1 MQDCMNREQMGL
13 ASASTSAAV
22 PAATRRGPVAAL
34 IAAVIVAAALL
45 FAMPSLAYASNEA
58 SGGSQ
63 GTESQEILL
72 SRSDS
77 STSVN
82 KTPDEPKAPP
92 AYTAQ
97 DAYKSTPQ
105 STGSGV
111 DVVNG
116 AGDSSDKSYTPGDDK
131 SSINDKDSDSDSDSA
146 SNSGTNGTEDTDD
159 STSNE
164 EQDPSDPKDN
174 DDSTDKNN
182 GAISDSTDEIATD
195 KNQSAHPTGDDSKA
209 DDVIATPGDKGSADL
224 TAGATSVKT
233 EEVKQQTNVST
244 QSNITTQASANIV
257 FDFAHGWT
265 PEVSDAMTKTTQATD
280 IWSNWAG
287 KKTWGCPTDP
297 VFTSTGKRLSYTLAD
312 TPSLSLADATALG
325 LNEVVNIFGNTK
337 KNWLFVIHQDNG
349 SKAVWKRVVG
359 TLATI
364 NDRSFQQG
372 WYTSITA
379 YPIMT
384 PSEVTVSMFQNKVE
398 TKNQTTYMADVVV
411 PPSPSD
417 SSKKYVWYVNVNS
430 GVTAD
435 MIAKKQY
442 FKASEFAADTSGTGV
457 TISDL
462 LNKLW
467 NFRSGTG
474 DASAY
479 SHIYPVVEGFY
490 IIEVEEADENA
501 ITVIYNGNKPAAAT
515 GTVSCVPANG
525 SGSKDGNT
533 PFTVSSDIPTLA
545 GYKFNGWNTQANGG
559 GTAYAAGAT
568 IPGSLIKGD
577 ITLYAQWIQ
586 QLSITFNANGT
597 GVTGL
602 PSTITVDYNAA
613 TAIPSSAPT
622 RTNFTFKGWNT
633 AANGSGT
640 SYTAGQSIAHL
651 TTNLPLYA
659 QWEAY
664 PVVTYN
670 ANSGT
675 GAPSADTVAPGVYNI
690 KTGTP
695 TRTGYVFGGWTPTQ
709 NSTANGLYS
718 YNATISGSQRSMNVT
733 SNVTL
738 WALWNPV
745 VTYSAGTAPAGAK
758 DTITNMPSTT
768 TYTVD
773 YNGTHTVL
781 TTPIPTVTGYTFGGW
796 AKSTAATTKVTSLT
810 NVTAP
815 VTLIPIWT
823 EKSGYTVQFFD
834 QATATTDGAAYN
846 TQNNLK
852 WTGAVTV
859 PTAPTKVGYTFGGWY
874 LQKDNQGSGTGT
886 VFASAAGVIATGMG
900 TFNGIW
906 AAEAA
911 GNRAD
916 TLKIYAK
923 WTEKTKV
930 SVTLNPNGGSYG
942 TAGTG
947 VTTIG
952 NILNGATYTI
962 PTNVDNPTRPGYNF
976 KEWNTNSSGTG
987 TAYHAGN
994 TTPALTSNLTLYAV
1008 WTGAPVTFTFEPGAT
1023 TGITYK
1029 KGSASN
1035 PYTATA
1041 NYGAKLTADAGDT
1054 VYTRTGY
1061 TFKNWSYTN
1070 ATGGT
1075 GTVATATASAQ
1086 VDVSNFTISWS
1097 GNSFDGTLKGTATL
1111 TAMWDPFTF
1120 KIQWNADGGTPTT
1133 TTSGHKSTDQVSI
1146 PTATSAIPTRPGY
1159 TFQGWR
1165 TGQNGAGVEVNNS
1178 KTIENTWTLAGL
1190 ANNATLTAYAQ
1201 WKENIVELTFV
1212 GHKDKNNAITA
1223 NVAYNDNNGA
1233 VPTTIYVG
1241 AATGAIYSS
1250 STATTPT
1257 AFNIS
1262 RKVKPSIVNT
1272 NFDFL
1277 KWQKNGTDLA
1287 AANYTSAGVLTVPT
1301 NAQGLYETATYNLI
1315 MGPKQYGYTV
1325 EYYLQDVTGSGY
1337 TKDATLTVTSGTAP
1351 FGYRVESGTSA
1362 SVNDTSSL
1370 VTFVRKTLTGFT
1382 YNAGVTGTNGFIVS
1396 IGSNPSA
1403 NLIKLYYSR
1412 NSANLNIS
1420 YAGAVPPGVT
1430 YTPATQSV
1438 RYDTQVTLTTPTA
1451 PTGYKFTG
1459 WTVTS
1464 GSLQSGENLN
1474 IPTGG
1479 NASFHMP
1486 DNALTIR
1493 GNWEKERYTAVFKL
1507 SNAADGSVVGNMSG
1521 TSTFTVSYGDTI
1533 ATAPTAAPNDSK
1545 KYYFIGWNVYTGCTG
1560 SNENTGTLVGT
1571 KQNSE
1576 INGTFPINSNTVFVG
1591 RFGELI
1597 AVSYLPG
1604 ANGAF
1609 TEVNGNMA
1617 GGTVTNAGTVYE
1629 NLQQTWTLPG
1639 FAHGNGYTNTSSF
1652 ENPNTGRNTG
1662 NPAANPGWKFVG
1674 WSWVDGAG
1682 VARQNTG
1689 HYVNYVFVKDSG
1701 NDMPTLCDTSYK
1713 FTALWEKTWQQV
1725 HFSDQCANIAGVTG
1739 TGATDLKQ
1747 QVGDRVTLPM
1757 TYHDVDNKGAYTFLG
1772 WTTVGTG
1779 YVAGTS
1785 PLYTNAAGHAF
1796 TMTAGTQNDAI
1807 YKDFA
1812 EVIADGHYG
1821 VTLYPVFQENKATI
1835 NYTFATGCGSM
1846 GTVTPGSESINMAS
1860 GTAAGATATAA
1871 TGHVFRGWFKDAA
1884 GTQAVDSS

>member
-1 MQDCMNREQMGL
+1 MQDCMNREQMEL

-77 STSVN
+77 STSVS
-82 KTPDEPKAPP
+82 KTPDEPKAPS

-146 SNSGTNGTEDTDD
+146 SSSGTNGTEDTDD

-164 EQDPSDPKDN
+164 GQDPSDPKDN

-265 PEVSDAMTKTTQATD
+265 PEVSDAMTKTTQQTD

-297 VFTSTGKRLSYTLAD
+297 VFTSTGTRLSYTLAD
-312 TPSLSLADATALG
+312 KPSLSLADATALG

-349 SKAVWKRVVG
+349 TKAVWKRVVG

-442 FKASEFAADTSGTGV
+442 FKASEFATDTSGTGV

-501 ITVIYNGNKPAAAT
+501 ITVTYNGNKPAAAT
-515 GTVSCVPANG
+515 GTVSGVPANG

-533 PFTVSSDIPTLA
+533 PFTVSSDVPTLA

-559 GTAYAAGAT
+559 GTPYAAGAT
-568 IPGSLIKGD
+568 IPGALITGD

-640 SYTAGQSIAHL
+640 AYTAGQSIAHL

-738 WALWNPV
+738 YALWNPV
-745 VTYSAGTAPAGAK
+745 VTYSAGTKPSGAK
-758 DTITNMPSTT
+758 DEIANMPSTT
-768 TYTVD
+768 TYTVA

-781 TTPIPTVTGYTFGGW
+781 TTPTPTLTGYTFGGW

-815 VTLIPIWT
+815 VTLVPIWT
-823 EKSGYTVQFFD
+823 EKSIYAVQFFD
-834 QATATTDGAAYN
+834 QATATTDGTAYN

-886 VFASAAGVIATGMG
+886 VFASASGVIATGLG

-994 TTPALTSNLTLYAV
+994 TTPGLTSNLTLYAI

-1035 PYTATA
+1035 PHTATA

-1061 TFKNWSYTN
+1061 TFKSWSYTN
-1070 ATGGT
+1070 AAGGT
-1075 GTVATATASAQ
+1075 STVATATASGQA
-1086 VDVSNFTISWS
+1086 DVSNFTISWS

-1120 KIQWNADGGTPTT
+1120 KIQWNAAGGTPTT

-1178 KTIENTWTLAGL
+1178 KTIENTWSLAGL

-1325 EYYLQDVTGSGY
+1325 EYFLQDVTGSGY
-1337 TKDATLTVTSGTAP
+1337 TKDATLTVTTGTAP

-1382 YNAGVTGTNGFIVS
+1382 YNSGVTGTKGFIVS
-1396 IGSNPSA
+1396 VGSDPSA
-1403 NLIKLYYSR
+1403 NLIQLYYTR
-1412 NSANLNIS
+1412 NSANLNIA
-1420 YAGAVPPGVT
+1420 YTGAVPPGVT

-1438 RYDTQVTLTTPTA
+1438 RYNTQVTLTTPTA

-1459 WTVTS
+1459 WTVGS

-1533 ATAPTAAPNDSK
+1533 ATAPTAAP
-1545 KYYFIGWNVYTGCTG
+1545 
-1560 SNENTGTLVGT
+1560 
-1571 KQNSE
+1571 Q
-1576 INGTFPINSNTVFVG
+1576 
-1591 RFGELI
+1591 
-1597 AVSYLPG
+1597 
-1604 ANGAF
+1604 
-1609 TEVNGNMA
+1609 
-1617 GGTVTNAGTVYE
+1617 
-1629 NLQQTWTLPG
+1629 
-1639 FAHGNGYTNTSSF
+1639 
-1652 ENPNTGRNTG
+1652 
-1662 NPAANPGWKFVG
+1662 
-1674 WSWVDGAG
+1674 
-1682 VARQNTG
+1682 
-1689 HYVNYVFVKDSG
+1689 
-1701 NDMPTLCDTSYK
+1701 
-1713 FTALWEKTWQQV
+1713 
-1725 HFSDQCANIAGVTG
+1725 
-1739 TGATDLKQ
+1739 
-1747 QVGDRVTLPM
+1747 
-1757 TYHDVDNKGAYTFLG
+1757 
-1772 WTTVGTG
+1772 
-1779 YVAGTS
+1779 
-1785 PLYTNAAGHAF
+1785 
-1796 TMTAGTQNDAI
+1796 
-1807 YKDFA
+1807 
-1812 EVIADGHYG
+1812 
-1821 VTLYPVFQENKATI
+1821 
-1835 NYTFATGCGSM
+1835 
-1846 GTVTPGSESINMAS
+1846 
-1860 GTAAGATATAA
+1860 
-1871 TGHVFRGWFKDAA
+1871 
-1884 GTQAVDSS
+1884 

>member
-1 MQDCMNREQMGL
+1 MQDCMNREQMEL

-77 STSVN
+77 STSVS

-146 SNSGTNGTEDTDD
+146 SSSGTNGTEDTDD

-164 EQDPSDPKDN
+164 GQDPSDPKDN

-265 PEVSDAMTKTTQATD
+265 PEVSDAMTKTTQQTD

-297 VFTSTGKRLSYTLAD
+297 VFTSTGTRLSYTLAD
-312 TPSLSLADATALG
+312 KPSLSLADATALG

-349 SKAVWKRVVG
+349 TKAVWKRVVG

-442 FKASEFAADTSGTGV
+442 FKASEFATDTSGTGV

-501 ITVIYNGNKPAAAT
+501 ITVTYNGNKPAAAT
-515 GTVSCVPANG
+515 GTVSGVPANG

-533 PFTVSSDIPTLA
+533 PFTVSSDVPTLA

-559 GTAYAAGAT
+559 GTPYAAGAT
-568 IPGSLIKGD
+568 IPGALITGD

-640 SYTAGQSIAHL
+640 AYTAGQSIAHL

-738 WALWNPV
+738 YAL
-745 VTYSAGTAPAGAK
+745 
-758 DTITNMPSTT
+758 
-768 TYTVD
+768 
-773 YNGTHTVL
+773 
-781 TTPIPTVTGYTFGGW
+781 
-796 AKSTAATTKVTSLT
+796 
-810 NVTAP
+810 
-815 VTLIPIWT
+815 
-823 EKSGYTVQFFD
+823 
-834 QATATTDGAAYN
+834 
-846 TQNNLK
+846 
-852 WTGAVTV
+852 
-859 PTAPTKVGYTFGGWY
+859 
-874 LQKDNQGSGTGT
+874 
-886 VFASAAGVIATGMG
+886 
-900 TFNGIW
+900 
-906 AAEAA
+906 
-911 GNRAD
+911 
-916 TLKIYAK
+916 
-923 WTEKTKV
+923 
-930 SVTLNPNGGSYG
+930 
-942 TAGTG
+942 
-947 VTTIG
+947 
-952 NILNGATYTI
+952 
-962 PTNVDNPTRPGYNF
+962 
-976 KEWNTNSSGTG
+976 
-987 TAYHAGN
+987 
-994 TTPALTSNLTLYAV
+994 
-1008 WTGAPVTFTFEPGAT
+1008 
-1023 TGITYK
+1023 
-1029 KGSASN
+1029 
-1035 PYTATA
+1035 
-1041 NYGAKLTADAGDT
+1041 
-1054 VYTRTGY
+1054 
-1061 TFKNWSYTN
+1061 
-1070 ATGGT
+1070 
-1075 GTVATATASAQ
+1075 
-1086 VDVSNFTISWS
+1086 
-1097 GNSFDGTLKGTATL
+1097 
-1111 TAMWDPFTF
+1111 
-1120 KIQWNADGGTPTT
+1120 
-1133 TTSGHKSTDQVSI
+1133 
-1146 PTATSAIPTRPGY
+1146 
-1159 TFQGWR
+1159 
-1165 TGQNGAGVEVNNS
+1165 
-1178 KTIENTWTLAGL
+1178 
-1190 ANNATLTAYAQ
+1190 
-1201 WKENIVELTFV
+1201 
-1212 GHKDKNNAITA
+1212 
-1223 NVAYNDNNGA
+1223 
-1233 VPTTIYVG
+1233 
-1241 AATGAIYSS
+1241 
-1250 STATTPT
+1250 
-1257 AFNIS
+1257 
-1262 RKVKPSIVNT
+1262 
-1272 NFDFL
+1272 
-1277 KWQKNGTDLA
+1277 
-1287 AANYTSAGVLTVPT
+1287 
-1301 NAQGLYETATYNLI
+1301 
-1315 MGPKQYGYTV
+1315 
-1325 EYYLQDVTGSGY
+1325 
-1337 TKDATLTVTSGTAP
+1337 
-1351 FGYRVESGTSA
+1351 
-1362 SVNDTSSL
+1362 
-1370 VTFVRKTLTGFT
+1370 
-1382 YNAGVTGTNGFIVS
+1382 
-1396 IGSNPSA
+1396 
-1403 NLIKLYYSR
+1403 
-1412 NSANLNIS
+1412 
-1420 YAGAVPPGVT
+1420 
-1430 YTPATQSV
+1430 
-1438 RYDTQVTLTTPTA
+1438 
-1451 PTGYKFTG
+1451 
-1459 WTVTS
+1459 
-1464 GSLQSGENLN
+1464 
-1474 IPTGG
+1474 
-1479 NASFHMP
+1479 
-1486 DNALTIR
+1486 
-1493 GNWEKERYTAVFKL
+1493 
-1507 SNAADGSVVGNMSG
+1507 
-1521 TSTFTVSYGDTI
+1521 
-1533 ATAPTAAPNDSK
+1533 
-1545 KYYFIGWNVYTGCTG
+1545 
-1560 SNENTGTLVGT
+1560 
-1571 KQNSE
+1571 
-1576 INGTFPINSNTVFVG
+1576 
-1591 RFGELI
+1591 
-1597 AVSYLPG
+1597 
-1604 ANGAF
+1604 
-1609 TEVNGNMA
+1609 
-1617 GGTVTNAGTVYE
+1617 
-1629 NLQQTWTLPG
+1629 
-1639 FAHGNGYTNTSSF
+1639 
-1652 ENPNTGRNTG
+1652 
-1662 NPAANPGWKFVG
+1662 
-1674 WSWVDGAG
+1674 
-1682 VARQNTG
+1682 
-1689 HYVNYVFVKDSG
+1689 
-1701 NDMPTLCDTSYK
+1701 
-1713 FTALWEKTWQQV
+1713 
-1725 HFSDQCANIAGVTG
+1725 
-1739 TGATDLKQ
+1739 
-1747 QVGDRVTLPM
+1747 
-1757 TYHDVDNKGAYTFLG
+1757 
-1772 WTTVGTG
+1772 
-1779 YVAGTS
+1779 
-1785 PLYTNAAGHAF
+1785 
-1796 TMTAGTQNDAI
+1796 
-1807 YKDFA
+1807 
-1812 EVIADGHYG
+1812 
-1821 VTLYPVFQENKATI
+1821 
-1835 NYTFATGCGSM
+1835 
-1846 GTVTPGSESINMAS
+1846 
-1860 GTAAGATATAA
+1860 
-1871 TGHVFRGWFKDAA
+1871 
-1884 GTQAVDSS
+1884 

>member
-1 MQDCMNREQMGL
+1 MQDCMNREQMEL

-265 PEVSDAMTKTTQATD
+265 PEVSDTMTKTTQATD

-515 GTVSCVPANG
+515 GTVSGVPANG

-947 VTTIG
+947 ITTIG

-994 TTPALTSNLTLYAV
+994 TTPALTSNLVLYAI

-1075 GTVATATASAQ
+1075 GTVSTATASAQ
-1086 VDVSNFTISWS
+1086 VNVSDFTISWS

-1533 ATAPTAAPNDSK
+1533 ATAPTAAPNESK

-1629 NLQQTWTLPG
+1629 NLQQTWNLPG

-1652 ENPNTGRNTG
+1652 ENPNTGPQHG
-1662 NPAANPGWKFVG
+1662 QPCCE
-1674 WSWVDGAG
+1674 SWLEVRRLELGRWCWRCAPEHRPLCELCIRKG
-1682 VARQNTG
+1682 FRQR
-1689 HYVNYVFVKDSG
+1689 YAD
-1701 NDMPTLCDTSYK
+1701 
-1713 FTALWEKTWQQV
+1713 
-1725 HFSDQCANIAGVTG
+1725 
-1739 TGATDLKQ
+1739 
-1747 QVGDRVTLPM
+1747 
-1757 TYHDVDNKGAYTFLG
+1757 
-1772 WTTVGTG
+1772 
-1779 YVAGTS
+1779 
-1785 PLYTNAAGHAF
+1785 PLRHL
-1796 TMTAGTQNDAI
+1796 
-1807 YKDFA
+1807 
-1812 EVIADGHYG
+1812 V
-1821 VTLYPVFQENKATI
+1821 
-1835 NYTFATGCGSM
+1835 
-1846 GTVTPGSESINMAS
+1846 
-1860 GTAAGATATAA
+1860 
-1871 TGHVFRGWFKDAA
+1871 
-1884 GTQAVDSS
+1884 

>member
-1 MQDCMNREQMGL
+1 MQDCMNREQMEL

-265 PEVSDAMTKTTQATD
+265 PEVSDTMTKTTQATD

-515 GTVSCVPANG
+515 GTVSGVPANG

-773 YNGTHTVL
+773 STVL
-781 TTPIPTVTGYTFGGW
+781 TP
-796 AKSTAATTKVTSLT
+796 
-810 NVTAP
+810 
-815 VTLIPIWT
+815 
-823 EKSGYTVQFFD
+823 
-834 QATATTDGAAYN
+834 
-846 TQNNLK
+846 
-852 WTGAVTV
+852 
-859 PTAPTKVGYTFGGWY
+859 
-874 LQKDNQGSGTGT
+874 
-886 VFASAAGVIATGMG
+886 
-900 TFNGIW
+900 
-906 AAEAA
+906 
-911 GNRAD
+911 
-916 TLKIYAK
+916 
-923 WTEKTKV
+923 
-930 SVTLNPNGGSYG
+930 
-942 TAGTG
+942 
-947 VTTIG
+947 
-952 NILNGATYTI
+952 
-962 PTNVDNPTRPGYNF
+962 
-976 KEWNTNSSGTG
+976 
-987 TAYHAGN
+987 
-994 TTPALTSNLTLYAV
+994 
-1008 WTGAPVTFTFEPGAT
+1008 
-1023 TGITYK
+1023 
-1029 KGSASN
+1029 
-1035 PYTATA
+1035 
-1041 NYGAKLTADAGDT
+1041 
-1054 VYTRTGY
+1054 
-1061 TFKNWSYTN
+1061 
-1070 ATGGT
+1070 
-1075 GTVATATASAQ
+1075 
-1086 VDVSNFTISWS
+1086 
-1097 GNSFDGTLKGTATL
+1097 
-1111 TAMWDPFTF
+1111 
-1120 KIQWNADGGTPTT
+1120 
-1133 TTSGHKSTDQVSI
+1133 
-1146 PTATSAIPTRPGY
+1146 
-1159 TFQGWR
+1159 
-1165 TGQNGAGVEVNNS
+1165 
-1178 KTIENTWTLAGL
+1178 
-1190 ANNATLTAYAQ
+1190 
-1201 WKENIVELTFV
+1201 
-1212 GHKDKNNAITA
+1212 
-1223 NVAYNDNNGA
+1223 
-1233 VPTTIYVG
+1233 
-1241 AATGAIYSS
+1241 
-1250 STATTPT
+1250 
-1257 AFNIS
+1257 
-1262 RKVKPSIVNT
+1262 
-1272 NFDFL
+1272 
-1277 KWQKNGTDLA
+1277 
-1287 AANYTSAGVLTVPT
+1287 
-1301 NAQGLYETATYNLI
+1301 
-1315 MGPKQYGYTV
+1315 
-1325 EYYLQDVTGSGY
+1325 
-1337 TKDATLTVTSGTAP
+1337 
-1351 FGYRVESGTSA
+1351 
-1362 SVNDTSSL
+1362 
-1370 VTFVRKTLTGFT
+1370 
-1382 YNAGVTGTNGFIVS
+1382 
-1396 IGSNPSA
+1396 
-1403 NLIKLYYSR
+1403 
-1412 NSANLNIS
+1412 
-1420 YAGAVPPGVT
+1420 
-1430 YTPATQSV
+1430 
-1438 RYDTQVTLTTPTA
+1438 
-1451 PTGYKFTG
+1451 
-1459 WTVTS
+1459 
-1464 GSLQSGENLN
+1464 SLQ
-1474 IPTGG
+1474 
-1479 NASFHMP
+1479 H
-1486 DNALTIR
+1486 
-1493 GNWEKERYTAVFKL
+1493 
-1507 SNAADGSVVGNMSG
+1507 
-1521 TSTFTVSYGDTI
+1521 
-1533 ATAPTAAPNDSK
+1533 
-1545 KYYFIGWNVYTGCTG
+1545 
-1560 SNENTGTLVGT
+1560 
-1571 KQNSE
+1571 
-1576 INGTFPINSNTVFVG
+1576 
-1591 RFGELI
+1591 RF
-1597 AVSYLPG
+1597 LP
-1604 ANGAF
+1604 
-1609 TEVNGNMA
+1609 
-1617 GGTVTNAGTVYE
+1617 
-1629 NLQQTWTLPG
+1629 L
-1639 FAHGNGYTNTSSF
+1639 
-1652 ENPNTGRNTG
+1652 
-1662 NPAANPGWKFVG
+1662 
-1674 WSWVDGAG
+1674 
-1682 VARQNTG
+1682 
-1689 HYVNYVFVKDSG
+1689 
-1701 NDMPTLCDTSYK
+1701 
-1713 FTALWEKTWQQV
+1713 
-1725 HFSDQCANIAGVTG
+1725 
-1739 TGATDLKQ
+1739 
-1747 QVGDRVTLPM
+1747 RVTPSVAGRRALQLLLRLLRLPM
-1757 TYHDVDNKGAYTFLG
+1757 
-1772 WTTVGTG
+1772 
-1779 YVAGTS
+1779 
-1785 PLYTNAAGHAF
+1785 
-1796 TMTAGTQNDAI
+1796 
-1807 YKDFA
+1807 
-1812 EVIADGHYG
+1812 
-1821 VTLYPVFQENKATI
+1821 
-1835 NYTFATGCGSM
+1835 
-1846 GTVTPGSESINMAS
+1846 
-1860 GTAAGATATAA
+1860 
-1871 TGHVFRGWFKDAA
+1871 
-1884 GTQAVDSS
+1884 

>member
-1 MQDCMNREQMGL
+1 MEL

-77 STSVN
+77 STSVS
-82 KTPDEPKAPP
+82 KTPDEPKAPS

-146 SNSGTNGTEDTDD
+146 SSSGTNGTEDTDD

-164 EQDPSDPKDN
+164 GQDPSDPKDN

-265 PEVSDAMTKTTQATD
+265 PEVSDAMTKTTQQTD

-297 VFTSTGKRLSYTLAD
+297 VFTSTGTRLSYTLAD
-312 TPSLSLADATALG
+312 KPSLSLADATALG

-349 SKAVWKRVVG
+349 TKAVWKRVVG

-442 FKASEFAADTSGTGV
+442 FKASEFATDTSGTGV

-501 ITVIYNGNKPAAAT
+501 ITVTYNGNKPAAAT
-515 GTVSCVPANG
+515 GTVSGVPANG

-533 PFTVSSDIPTLA
+533 PFTVSSDVPTLA

-559 GTAYAAGAT
+559 GTPYAAGAT
-568 IPGSLIKGD
+568 IPGALITGD

-640 SYTAGQSIAHL
+640 AYTAGQSIAHL

-738 WALWNPV
+738 YALWNPV
-745 VTYSAGTAPAGAK
+745 VTYSAGTKPSGAK
-758 DTITNMPSTT
+758 DEIANMPSTT
-768 TYTVD
+768 TYTVA

-781 TTPIPTVTGYTFGGW
+781 TTPTPTLTGYTFGGW

-815 VTLIPIWT
+815 VTLVPIWT
-823 EKSGYTVQFFD
+823 EKSIYAVQFFD
-834 QATATTDGAAYN
+834 QATATTDGTAYN

-886 VFASAAGVIATGMG
+886 VFASASGVIATGLG

-994 TTPALTSNLTLYAV
+994 TTPGLTSNLTLYAI

-1035 PYTATA
+1035 PHTATA

-1061 TFKNWSYTN
+1061 TFKSWSYTN
-1070 ATGGT
+1070 AAGGT
-1075 GTVATATASAQ
+1075 STVATATASGQA
-1086 VDVSNFTISWS
+1086 DVSNFTISWS

-1120 KIQWNADGGTPTT
+1120 KIQWNAAGGTPTT

-1178 KTIENTWTLAGL
+1178 KTIENTWSLAGL

-1325 EYYLQDVTGSGY
+1325 EYFLQDVTGSGY
-1337 TKDATLTVTSGTAP
+1337 TKDATLTVTTGTAP

-1382 YNAGVTGTNGFIVS
+1382 YNSGVTGTKGFIVS
-1396 IGSNPSA
+1396 VGSDPSA
-1403 NLIKLYYSR
+1403 NLIQLYYTR
-1412 NSANLNIS
+1412 NSANLNIA
-1420 YAGAVPPGVT
+1420 YTGAVPPGVT

-1438 RYDTQVTLTTPTA
+1438 RYNTQVTLTTPTA

-1459 WTVTS
+1459 WTVGS

-1533 ATAPTAAPNDSK
+1533 ATAPTAAP
-1545 KYYFIGWNVYTGCTG
+1545 
-1560 SNENTGTLVGT
+1560 
-1571 KQNSE
+1571 Q
-1576 INGTFPINSNTVFVG
+1576 
-1591 RFGELI
+1591 
-1597 AVSYLPG
+1597 
-1604 ANGAF
+1604 
-1609 TEVNGNMA
+1609 
-1617 GGTVTNAGTVYE
+1617 
-1629 NLQQTWTLPG
+1629 
-1639 FAHGNGYTNTSSF
+1639 
-1652 ENPNTGRNTG
+1652 
-1662 NPAANPGWKFVG
+1662 
-1674 WSWVDGAG
+1674 
-1682 VARQNTG
+1682 
-1689 HYVNYVFVKDSG
+1689 
-1701 NDMPTLCDTSYK
+1701 
-1713 FTALWEKTWQQV
+1713 
-1725 HFSDQCANIAGVTG
+1725 
-1739 TGATDLKQ
+1739 
-1747 QVGDRVTLPM
+1747 
-1757 TYHDVDNKGAYTFLG
+1757 
-1772 WTTVGTG
+1772 
-1779 YVAGTS
+1779 
-1785 PLYTNAAGHAF
+1785 
-1796 TMTAGTQNDAI
+1796 
-1807 YKDFA
+1807 
-1812 EVIADGHYG
+1812 
-1821 VTLYPVFQENKATI
+1821 
-1835 NYTFATGCGSM
+1835 
-1846 GTVTPGSESINMAS
+1846 
-1860 GTAAGATATAA
+1860 
-1871 TGHVFRGWFKDAA
+1871 
-1884 GTQAVDSS
+1884 